1 MVKVV
6 MVLVLGLLGASVPC
20 RTLSLRSGM
29 LCVLLKLSVI
39 LAPILR
45 LVTPLLFVRVM
56 GVLLPS
62 REIFG
67 HRRFKAIIFMRR
79 WMKVLEMNSQEVPRQ
94 PC

>member
-1 MVKVV
+1 MRV
-6 MVLVLGLLGASVPC
+6 VLVLVLVLLGASVPC

-29 LCVLLKLSVI
+29 LCILLKLSVV

-45 LVTPLLFVRVM
+45 LAILLLFVTVM
-56 GVLLPS
+56 GILLPTG
-62 REIFG
+62 EIFG

-79 WMKVLEMNSQEVPRQ
+79 WMKILRMNSQEVPCH